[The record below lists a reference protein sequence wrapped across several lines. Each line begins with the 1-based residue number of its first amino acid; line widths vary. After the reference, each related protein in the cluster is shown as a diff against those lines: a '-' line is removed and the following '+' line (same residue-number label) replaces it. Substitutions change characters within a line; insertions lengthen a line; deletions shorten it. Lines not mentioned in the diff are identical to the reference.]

1 MKVIDLSSV
10 PVWTSLEED
19 ILLNLLN
26 ERTLLNSL
34 TDRQQTVAENLIR
47 KNLVARVEAGELVYI
62 CKNV

>member
-1 MKVIDLSSV
+1 MKIVDLSSI

-19 ILLNLLN
+19 VLLNFLN

-34 TDRQQTVAENLIR
+34 TDRQQAVAENLIR
-47 KNLVARVEAGELVYI
+47 KNLVTRVESGELVYI